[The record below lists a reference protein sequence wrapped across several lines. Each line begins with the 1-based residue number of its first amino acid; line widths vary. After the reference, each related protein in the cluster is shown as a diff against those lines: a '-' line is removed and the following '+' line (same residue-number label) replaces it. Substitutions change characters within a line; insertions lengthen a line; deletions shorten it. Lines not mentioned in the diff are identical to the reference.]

1 MMGAVDGDWNRLG
14 KALAAC
20 RNSRGLSQT
29 DFGRMAGISRTTVQ
43 GIERGKPMKRLT
55 SALRRYAA
63 GVGWPD
69 GALEDVLAGREFT
82 PRPRGDVRSASPNGL
97 PLRVAHAI
105 AEGKVLDTRIVPLT
119 PHADAVILVMAK
131 PAATN
136 PQMRTALATWSHHE
150 PAVLE
155 ALTDEVPQPR
165 SGEPTLHPELLSQD
179 PHEST

>member
-1 MMGAVDGDWNRLG
+1 MDGDWNRLG

-105 AEGKVLDTRIVPLT
+105 AEGKVLDTRIIALT

-136 PQMRTALATWSHHE
+136 TQMRTALATWSHHE
-150 PAVLE
+150 PAVLG
-155 ALTDEVPQPR
+155 ALTGTDPRPPGSETQVKPEGLSESPDE
-165 SGEPTLHPELLSQD
+165 SA
-179 PHEST
+179 